1 MSGTPSY
8 SLQSRIDR
16 TVDHSRRP
24 FPMQAVQGAILRK
37 MAGYR
42 CRRRTPLSR
51 AELAR
56 WLAATPPAAVTMALA
71 DLVEGGRVRAI
82 SGGYELASWVVE
94 LRRADGSL
102 VDRVHCDD
110 IEQARCELADVE
122 RGMEQGETAVV
133 RNVRHADLVEVVAA

>member
-16 TVDHSRRP
+16 IIDHSRRP
-24 FPMQAVQGAILRK
+24 FPMQAIQGAILRK
-37 MAGYR
+37 LHGYR
-42 CRRRTPLSR
+42 CRRRTPLPR
-51 AELAR
+51 GELAR

-71 DLVEGGRVRAI
+71 DLLDGGRVRAV

-102 VDRVHCDD
+102 VDRIHCDD
-110 IEQARCELADVE
+110 IEHARRELADVE
-122 RGMEQGETAVV
+122 RSMEPGERAVV
-133 RNVRHADLVEVVAA
+133 RNVRHADPVDVVAA